1 MNTKNGILFGIASLL
16 TNIHKYIG
24 NRKLVAYVNGGRHV
38 VDPLVMWYH
47 FIGQNSFLIIQ
58 NKTQTKCISHNV
70 TNVSLIKH

>member
-38 VDPLVMWYH
+38 EDPLVMWYH